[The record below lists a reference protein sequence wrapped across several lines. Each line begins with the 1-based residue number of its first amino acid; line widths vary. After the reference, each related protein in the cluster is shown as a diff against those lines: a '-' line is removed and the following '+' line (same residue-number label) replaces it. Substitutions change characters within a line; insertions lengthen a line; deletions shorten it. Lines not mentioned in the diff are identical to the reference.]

1 MQTSIQAMRPW
12 FQPTKVHEQWP
23 FWPTTIRTELGSHPH
38 PKVPMKNLLLDDD
51 FADSH
56 SHIHPLGKK
65 RHANF
70 PGKNIY
76 YSRISNAWYHWYH
89 DLLDFGGQNTNRT
102 ILIHH
107 STTISRVWRN
117 IWKVQLVN
125 NCPFVAWKQIFE
137 TEKFPSKCQQ
147 FFLPDKKSIVP
158 ETHIFAPEDWWDW
171 KTRSFL
177 FWEGLYIFI
186 GNA

>member
-12 FQPTKVHEQWP
+12 FQPRKVHEQWP
-23 FWPTTIRTELGSHPH
+23 FWPTTIRTELASHPH
-38 PKVPMKNLLLDDD
+38 PKVPIPIFSRMMTSQTRIVISILW
-51 FADSH
+51 
-56 SHIHPLGKK
+56 GKK
-65 RHANF
+65 TC
-70 PGKNIY
+70 KKTCV
-76 YSRISNAWYHWYH
+76 ISLISWSAGFWK
-89 DLLDFGGQNTNRT
+89 QNTNRT